1 MILPELNQLSWQVI
15 AFLYSAMRS
24 VDLGLKTAVIVT
36 PVTVL
41 HNWRSEF
48 LKWSPSELKPLRVF
62 MLGDV
67 SRFGFIIFFSD
78 VFVLFHSAISGVKL
92 SKSNHS
98 LWSVSNPPAHTPF
111 IGDYTVTIIVC
122 QCDLFGSTIKFKKV
136 VSRVTFS
143 EPKLGGHSPT
153 CLEQHVWNPSPFVS
167 YCFFSPRGRH
177 ASDLGGTSF
186 HPWTNNILEI

>member
-24 VDLGLKTAVIVT
+24 VDLGLKTALIVT

-41 HNWRSEF
+41 HNWRNEF
-48 LKWSPSELKPLRVF
+48 SKWSPSELKPLRVF

-111 IGDYTVTIIVC
+111 MGD
-122 QCDLFGSTIKFKKV
+122 
-136 VSRVTFS
+136 
-143 EPKLGGHSPT
+143 
-153 CLEQHVWNPSPFVS
+153 
-167 YCFFSPRGRH
+167 
-177 ASDLGGTSF
+177 
-186 HPWTNNILEI
+186 